1 MILQPYCVF
10 DFETGS
16 RNPKTTQPIQ
26 LAAVMVDP
34 IKCTI
39 IEGSEFNSLIKP
51 LSDKDAEK
59 QGLTP
64 IQDDALQVNK
74 KTREELALAPELEN
88 VWNNFTAYVKNYQKG
103 KNSNWNAPIPVGF
116 NIAKFDL
123 VIVDRLAKQYGPWDD
138 KEERQKLFH
147 PIYYKD
153 MMQDFFSWFENW
165 NQIKSYSQASLL
177 ELAGITDLGDAH
189 DALVDVKGCAEA
201 FTRFLKLYR
210 NINAESGPK
219 IKWKRT

>member
-16 RNPKTTQPIQ
+16 KNPRTTQPIQ

-34 IKCTI
+34 IKCEI
-39 IEGSEFNSLIKP
+39 IQGSEFNSLMQP
-51 LSDKDAEK
+51 LSDKEAIK
-59 QGLTP
+59 KGLTP
-64 IQDDALQVNK
+64 IQDDALQVNH
-74 KTREELALAPELEN
+74 KTREELALAPQVSN
-88 VWNNFTAYVKNYQKG
+88 VWNNFTSYVKTYQKG

-123 VIVDRLAKQYGPWDD
+123 IIIDRLCQEFGPWDE

-153 MMQDFFSWFENW
+153 MMQDFFGWFENW
-165 NQIKSYSQASLL
+165 NQVKSYSQTSFM
-177 ELAGITDLGDAH
+177 EISGISGSENAH
-189 DALVDVKGCAEA
+189 DALADVKACAEI

-210 NINAESGPK
+210 AINAESGPR
-219 IKWKRT
+219 IKWKKS